1 MEGGLTPCQCCKV
14 QMVRVQRWSN
24 NAAMSD
30 EGATLPTIPHFAQR
44 RGTPAVLHPLHCTLP
59 AEWGQAAN
67 PERGQAT
74 FQASASESVSSS
86 QVRLRKRCENKEG
99 ISSKCP
105 FTLSPALLR
114 TPGRIL

>member
-44 RGTPAVLHPLHCTLP
+44 RGTPAVLHPLPLHT
-59 AEWGQAAN
+59 ARRMG
-67 PERGQAT
+67 
-74 FQASASESVSSS
+74 SSR
-86 QVRLRKRCENKEG
+86 Q
-99 ISSKCP
+99 P
-105 FTLSPALLR
+105 
-114 TPGRIL
+114 